1 MPIVIK
7 LTEKQLQAAEA
18 EAVRR
23 QTENE
28 AKGLRGR
35 NRAPAIGDKAL
46 RLHRLGC
53 IGEIAAA
60 SFLGLSGQEF
70 LLKDAVRD
78 SSDLPGNLEVKTRP
92 RHDYDLLIQIDDDPG
107 KIFVLITHDGH
118 STQVA
123 GWIRGHDAMKREW
136 IKEYVK
142 GRPCYAVKQSALRSP
157 ETLGAAIQGP
167 QPRILGFHEAWLSA
181 GDDDQEDLVLHFDF
195 SLLEELGWEIGDTLV
210 WDIDPNSQQCVIRK
224 ASNERTENQAISV

>member
-1 MPIVIK
+1 MPIVIE
-7 LTEKQLQAAEA
+7 LTEQQLQAAEA

-35 NRAPAIGDKAL
+35 NRAPATGDKAL

-53 IGEIAAA
+53 IGEMAAA

-70 LLKDAVRD
+70 SLKNAVRG

-92 RHDYDLLIQIDDDPG
+92 NHGYDLLIQIDDDPG
-107 KIFVLITHDGH
+107 KVFVLITHDGE

-123 GWIRGHDAMKREW
+123 GWIRGHDAMKKEW

-142 GRPCYAVKQSALRSP
+142 GRPCYAVKQSKLNPP
-157 ETLGAAIQGP
+157 ETLAEALSGP
-167 QPRILGFHEAWLSA
+167 ASRILASHEAWLA
-181 GDDDQEDLVLHFDF
+181 QADDDSDDLILNFNF
-195 SLLEELGWEIGDTLV
+195 SLMEELGWKAGDKLV
-210 WDIDPNSQQCVIRK
+210 WDIDPDNNQCIIRK
-224 ASNERTENQAISV
+224 SKDERTKNQAVGV